1 MTTSTDGAT
10 PSQPQP
16 ANVLSGSHQQ
26 LKAPAAGVDG
36 DKGTPEQ
43 GWRPD
48 ILGGHFQ
55 ARTLALGN
63 DSEGPVFATIVRSLV
78 SANPATN
85 EHSDHKL
92 LGHPPLA
99 DVDVLYVHG
108 WSDYYFQKGLATYWN
123 TLGADF
129 YALDLRK
136 YGRSLRKWQTPGY
149 TDTLTIYDQDIKA
162 ALDQM
167 GTHKRGRRLV
177 LLGHSTGGLTLTL
190 WASRHRGQAAAL
202 VLNSPWLE
210 FQTGNSGRVTLA
222 PLVKAQAMVDP
233 KAAYPDLDLGYY
245 TRAQQA
251 VGSLPKRGYRHD
263 WRPKRGFVTRPGW
276 LNAIFEGQKQLW
288 DKGAN
293 VGCPTLVLLSAH
305 HSVPFGWSDAMKSS
319 DSVLVVDDIAQC
331 ATRIH
336 PSVTID
342 RIDGA
347 LHDVFISA
355 AAPREAAYRA
365 LSGWLMFGEMMQ
377 PSHAAHVQAATAR
390 AVAAQATPPKTSA
403 DEPLVPAAKPAEPS
417 TQS

>member
-1 MTTSTDGAT
+1 MTTVNDKTPPTQAPASKSGTAQAASPKGAPTRIPT
-10 PSQPQP
+10 PDNLT
-16 ANVLSGSHQQ
+16 AHRQQ
-26 LKAPAAGVDG
+26 LKAPTAGTDG
-36 DKGTPEQ
+36 DGGTPEQ

-48 ILGGHFQ
+48 ILGAQFQ
-55 ARTLALGN
+55 ARTLGLGT
-63 DSEGPVFATIVRSLV
+63 DSEGPVFATLVRSLA
-78 SANPATN
+78 SQNPATSGQGS
-85 EHSDHKL
+85 HRLS
-92 LGHPPLA
+92 GHPPLA

-149 TDTLTIYDQDIKA
+149 TDSLTVYDQDIKA
-162 ALDQM
+162 ALDQI
-167 GTHKRGRRLV
+167 GTQKKDRRLV

-190 WASRHRGQAAAL
+190 WASRHRGQASAL
-202 VLNSPWLE
+202 ILNSPWLE
-210 FQTGNSGRVTLA
+210 FQTGNSGRVALT
-222 PLVKAQAMVDP
+222 PLVKAQARLGP

-251 VGSLPKRGYRHD
+251 VGALPKRGYRHD

-276 LNAIFEGQKQLW
+276 LNAIFDAQAQLW

-305 HSVPFGWSDAMKSS
+305 HSVPFGWTDAMKSS

-336 PSVTID
+336 PLVTID

-355 AAPREAAYRA
+355 PAAREAAYRG
-365 LSGWLMFGEMMQ
+365 LSNWLMFGTMME
-377 PSHAAHVQAATAR
+377 PHHVAHAQAAAKQ
-390 AVAAQATPPKTSA
+390 AVA
-403 DEPLVPAAKPAEPS
+403 E
-417 TQS
+417 